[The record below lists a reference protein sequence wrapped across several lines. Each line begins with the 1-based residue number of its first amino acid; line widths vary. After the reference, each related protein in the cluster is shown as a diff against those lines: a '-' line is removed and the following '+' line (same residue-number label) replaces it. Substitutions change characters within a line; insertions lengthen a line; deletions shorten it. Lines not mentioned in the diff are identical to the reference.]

1 MPMNPTPPRT
11 DAAPRGR
18 RLALRRLPWFVLIP
32 AGLAGLATVIPLAYL
47 LVRAFEA
54 DPATILRL
62 VWRERTLTLLQN
74 TIALTVGV
82 MALTSLLA
90 IPLAWLVVRSDLR
103 WKRLW
108 TTLAVVPLAIPGY
121 VVAYALISLG
131 GNQGFLTQL
140 IDTPIPRPSGY
151 WGALVA
157 LSLYTYPY
165 LFLNVR
171 AALLGLDP
179 SLEESA
185 RSLGYRDREIL
196 TAVILPQLRPALLS
210 GYLVIALYVLGDF
223 GVVALMRFE
232 AFSYA
237 IYVQYA
243 SAFDRTYAAWL
254 SLILL
259 AMTLGIVISE
269 ARLLGGRRF
278 ARTGSGS
285 QRAVLITRLRRLA
298 PLAYLYSALV
308 VLAAVGLPLLVLGS
322 WLMLAP
328 PSASAWWGVMRSF
341 GLTAGIAAPAALLT
355 AAAAMAV
362 AYLATRVNVPGS
374 RVIERLA
381 YLGYAIPPV
390 SLALAL
396 VFFSL
401 RSLPWLYQSV
411 WLLIG
416 AYVIS
421 FMALAVGPIR
431 SALLQLPARLEEA
444 ARSLGRRPIAAFF
457 QSTFPAIRPSVLA
470 GTALVLMVAMK
481 ELPLT
486 YLLGPTG
493 YHTLA
498 VRVFSRTSE
507 GMLAEAAPFALA
519 IVLFSSL
526 FVGLL
531 IRYEGRDA

>member
-1 MPMNPTPPRT
+1 MLRPTPLQPPPT
-11 DAAPRGR
+11 SR
-18 RLALRRLPWFVLIP
+18 RRRWHLGRLPWFVLIP
-32 AGLAGLATVIPLAYL
+32 ATLAGLATLVPLLYL
-47 LVRAFEA
+47 LLRAFEA

-62 VWRERTLTLLQN
+62 VWRERTLTLLAN
-74 TIALTVGV
+74 TVALTVGV

-103 WKRLW
+103 WKKVW

-140 IDTPIPRPSGY
+140 LGTLVPRPHGY

-185 RSLGYRDREIL
+185 RSLGYGDREIL
-196 TAVILPQLRPALLS
+196 RAVILPQLRPALLA

-259 AMTLGIVISE
+259 AMTLGIVVSE
-269 ARLLGGRRF
+269 GRILGGRRF
-278 ARTGSGS
+278 ARIGSGS
-285 QRAVLITRLRRLA
+285 QRALLITRLRSLA
-298 PLAYLYSALV
+298 PLAYLYAGLV
-308 VLAAVGLPLLVLGS
+308 VLAAIGLPLLVLGS
-322 WLMLAP
+322 WLLLAP
-328 PSASAWWGVMRSF
+328 PSAAAWWGVLRSF
-341 GLTAGIAAPAALLT
+341 GLTAAVAVPAALAT

-362 AYLATRVNVPGS
+362 AYLATRVNLPGS
-374 RVIERLA
+374 RAIERLA

-401 RSLPWLYQSV
+401 RSVPWLYQSV
-411 WLLIG
+411 WLLVG

-444 ARSLGRRPIAAFF
+444 ARSLGRRPFAAFF
-457 QSTFPAIRPSVLA
+457 QSTFPAIRTSVLA

-486 YLLGPTG
+486 YLLAPTG

-531 IRYEGRDA
+531 IRYEGRH

>member
-1 MPMNPTPPRT
+1 MSRPPR
-11 DAAPRGR
+11 
-18 RLALRRLPWFVLIP
+18 RLQFARLPWFVLIP
-32 AGLAGLATVIPLAYL
+32 ASLAGLATVVPLVYL
-47 LVRAFEA
+47 LLRAFEA
-54 DPATILRL
+54 DPATIVRL
-62 VWRERTLTLLQN
+62 VWRERTVTLLFN
-74 TIALTVGV
+74 TVALTVGV
-82 MALTSLLA
+82 MVLTSVLA
-90 IPLAWLVVRSDLR
+90 VPLAWLVVRSDLR

-140 IDTPIPRPSGY
+140 LGGVVARPSGY

-185 RSLGYRDREIL
+185 RSLGYNNREIL
-196 TAVILPQLRPALLS
+196 RAVILPQLRPALLS

-254 SLILL
+254 SLMLL
-259 AMTLGIVISE
+259 ALTLGIVISE
-269 ARLLGGRRF
+269 GRLLGGRRF
-278 ARTGSGS
+278 ARIGSGS
-285 QRAVLITRLRRLA
+285 QRALVVTNLRGWA
-298 PLAYLYSALV
+298 SLAYGYSALV
-308 VLAAVGLPLLVLGS
+308 VLLAVGLPLLVLSS
-322 WLMLAP
+322 WLLLAP
-328 PSASAWWGVMRSF
+328 PSASAWWAVLQSF
-341 GLTAGIAAPAALLT
+341 ARTALVAAPAALIT
-355 AAAAMAV
+355 AAAAMSV
-362 AYLATRVNVPGS
+362 AYLATRVTLRFS

-411 WLLIG
+411 WLLMG

-444 ARSLGRRPIAAFF
+444 ARSLGRKPIAAFF
-457 QSTFPAIRPSVLA
+457 QSTFPTIRSSVFA

-486 YLLGPTG
+486 YLLAPTG

-531 IRYEGRDA
+531 IRYEGRH

>member
-1 MPMNPTPPRT
+1 M
-11 DAAPRGR
+11 
-18 RLALRRLPWFVLIP
+18 LIP
-32 AGLAGLATVIPLAYL
+32 ASLAGIGTLVPLVYL
-47 LVRAFEA
+47 LLRAFEA
-54 DPATILRL
+54 DPATIQRL
-62 VWRERTLTLLQN
+62 VLRPRTWTLLVN
-74 TIALTVGV
+74 TVALTGGV
-82 MALTSLLA
+82 MLLTTLMA
-90 IPLAWLVVRSDLR
+90 VPLAWLLVRSDLR
-103 WKRLW
+103 WRRL
-108 TTLAVVPLAIPGY
+108 TTVLAVAPLAVPGY

-140 IDTPIPRPSGY
+140 LGFPVPRPSGY
-151 WGALVA
+151 WGAVTA

-185 RSLGYRDREIL
+185 RSLGYGSRAVFR
-196 TAVILPQLRPALLS
+196 TVILPQLRPALLA
-210 GYLVIALYVLGDF
+210 GWLVIALYVLGDF

-237 IYVQYA
+237 IYLQYA

-259 AMTLGIVISE
+259 AMTLAIVGTE
-269 ARLLGGRRF
+269 GRLLGKRRY
-278 ARTGSGS
+278 ARIGGGS
-285 QRAVLITRLRRLA
+285 QRAVVVTRLGRWA
-298 PLAYLYSALV
+298 PLAHAYAGLV
-308 VLAAVGLPLLVLGS
+308 VLAAIGLPALVLGS
-322 WLMLAP
+322 WMVLAP
-328 PSASAWWGVMRSF
+328 PSAAAWRSVGEAF
-341 GLTAGIAAPAALLT
+341 VRTASIAAPAALLT
-355 AAAAMAV
+355 AAAGMSV
-362 AYLATRVNVPGS
+362 AYLATRVQLRGS
-374 RVIERLA
+374 RLIERLA

-401 RSLPWLYQSV
+401 RSVPWLYQTTA
-411 WLLIG
+411 LLIG

-421 FMALAVGPIR
+421 FLALAIGPMR
-431 SALLQLPARLEEA
+431 SALLQVPARIEEA
-444 ARSLGRRPIAAFF
+444 ARSLGRRPFHAFF
-457 QSTFPAIRPSVLA
+457 QTTFPVIRKPAVA

-486 YLLGPTG
+486 YLLAPTG
-493 YHTLA
+493 FHTLA

-507 GMLAEAAPFALA
+507 GMLAEAAPFAAA
-519 IVLFSSL
+519 IVAFSSL

-531 IRYEGRDA
+531 ISYEGRR